1 MLNKK
6 YDQMKTFLKQ
16 AKPLASIHDISND
29 LPLEVVTL
37 GVQAASGS
45 ATTHATSSGQRQ

>member
-16 AKPLASIHDISND
+16 AKSFTSIHDISND

-37 GVQAASGS
+37 GVEATSGS
-45 ATTHATSSGQRQ
+45 ATTHAASSG

>member
-16 AKPLASIHDISND
+16 AKSFASIHDISND

-37 GVQAASGS
+37 GVEATSGS
-45 ATTHATSSGQRQ
+45 ATTHAASSG